1 MSWQNELDA
10 DAKTIQQIEFV
21 EELKKLDDDDDDNNG
36 AESMFILTI
45 LEKVKETILTFSQG
59 SLTAL

>member
-21 EELKKLDDDDDDNNG
+21 EELKKLDNDDDNNG
-36 AESMFILTI
+36 AESCLF
-45 LEKVKETILTFSQG
+45 
-59 SLTAL
+59 

>member
-1 MSWQNELDA
+1 MTWQNELDA

-21 EELKKLDDDDDDNNG
+21 EELKKLDDDDANNG

>member
-21 EELKKLDDDDDDNNG
+21 EELKKLDDDDDNNG

-45 LEKVKETILTFSQG
+45 LEKVKETILSFSQG

>member
-21 EELKKLDDDDDDNNG
+21 EELKKLDDDDDNNG

-59 SLTAL
+59 SLTSL

>member
-21 EELKKLDDDDDDNNG
+21 EELKKLDNDDDNNG

>member
-1 MSWQNELDA
+1 MTWQNELDA

-21 EELKKLDDDDDDNNG
+21 EELKKLDDDDDNNG

>member
-10 DAKTIQQIEFV
+10 DAKTIQQIEFA
-21 EELKKLDDDDDDNNG
+21 EELKKLDDDDDNNG

-45 LEKVKETILTFSQG
+45 LEKVKETILTFFQG

>member
-21 EELKKLDDDDDDNNG
+21 EELKRLDDDDDNNG

>member
-21 EELKKLDDDDDDNNG
+21 EELKKLDDDDDNNE

>member
-10 DAKTIQQIEFV
+10 DAKTIRQIEFV
-21 EELKKLDDDDDDNNG
+21 EELKKLDDDDDNNG

>member
-21 EELKKLDDDDDDNNG
+21 EELKKLDDDDDNNG

>member
-10 DAKTIQQIEFV
+10 DSKTIQQIEFV
-21 EELKKLDDDDDDNNG
+21 EELKKLDDDDDNNG